1 MPALFEHE
9 ESKTTKPK
17 GMGERASEAREGKE
31 WLLHD
36 GNFAME
42 GMNRANLNQVFVG
55 DVGNFAVVG
64 EECEPRTLA
73 GYLKVYF
80 WRLCP

>member
-1 MPALFEHE
+1 M
-9 ESKTTKPK
+9 PK
-17 GMGERASEAREGKE
+17 GCGNAPRAREGKE

-64 EECEPRTLA
+64 EECEPLDTRRV
-73 GYLKVYF
+73 LKVYF